1 MGSFVHAGLLVARMV
16 LEFTVSEHSMRTK
29 VLEDQ

>member
-1 MGSFVHAGLLVARMV
+1 MFFVHAGLLVDRMV
-16 LEFTVSEHSMRTK
+16 LEFAVLEQHSMRTK